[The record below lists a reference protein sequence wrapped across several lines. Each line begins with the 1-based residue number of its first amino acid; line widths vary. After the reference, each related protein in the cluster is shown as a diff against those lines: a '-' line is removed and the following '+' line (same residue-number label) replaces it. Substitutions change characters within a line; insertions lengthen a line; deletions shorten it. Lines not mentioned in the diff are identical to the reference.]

1 MQDYWSGV
9 STQQIQEVLVAL
21 LGGALAGIVTWV
33 LVCDD

>member
-1 MQDYWSGV
+1 MSELAGV
-9 STQQIQEVLVAL
+9 GTREVQEFLVAL